1 MKTLID
7 LSQRDTMNGSARFAN
22 IAIKS
27 IKSSE
32 INILQN
38 THRFA
43 GFAVL
48 TAPDMISVL
57 IELGY
62 LSSKEEE
69 KLLNSLTYKRKVAES
84 LTKAIDEYFSKN
96 KT

>member
-1 MKTLID
+1 
-7 LSQRDTMNGSARFAN
+7 MNGSARFAST
-22 IAIKS
+22 AVKS
-27 IKSSE
+27 MKNSD

-62 LSSKEEE
+62 LSNKQEE
-69 KLLNSLTYKRKVAES
+69 KLLNSLSYKRKVAES
-84 LTKAIDEYFSKN
+84 LVKAIDEYFSKN
-96 KT
+96 KTCTFSSN